1 MKDFVNDSLSQ
12 SLGQVVANK
21 FKAQW
26 RAKNPKADLATMPR
40 MHVKEFDGKQYNDVR
55 AFTLNYLPLFEEAW
69 AEVLPRHNARLEAAK
84 KLQQFQEEDSVR
96 LNQVREA
103 A

>member
-40 MHVKEFDGKQYNDVR
+40 MRVKEFDGKQYNDVR
-55 AFTLNYLPLFEEAW
+55 ASTLNYLPLFEEAW

-84 KLQQFQEEDSVR
+84 KLQQIQEEDAAR

>member
-1 MKDFVNDSLSQ
+1 
-12 SLGQVVANK
+12 
-21 FKAQW
+21 
-26 RAKNPKADLATMPR
+26 MPR

-84 KLQQFQEEDSVR
+84 KLQQIQEEDAAR
-96 LNQVREA
+96 LERARVA